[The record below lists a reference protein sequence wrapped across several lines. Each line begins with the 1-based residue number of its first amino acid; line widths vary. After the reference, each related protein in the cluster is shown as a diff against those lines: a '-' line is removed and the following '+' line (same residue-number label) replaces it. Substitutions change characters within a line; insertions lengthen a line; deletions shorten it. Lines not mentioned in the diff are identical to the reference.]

1 MLSSLGAQAVRQS
14 NTRNIIDT
22 SFLLFIIDF
31 SIFYFNTQKKH
42 FEKEVLVFT
51 TNSDK
56 RIPCLSYF

>member
-14 NTRNIIDT
+14 NTSNIIDT